1 MLINIFWQYS
11 SLSILLL
18 DADTSVSIDKYYCT
32 RKIKTNT
39 MTLKSIILRC
49 YNTVYTSSLQCCLV
63 SAKYDTGVAFLTC
76 DHWWGFPLHL
86 QPPLTQLPRNMWSC
100 CWSISVILLCHIS
113 TCWHRPADPDS
124 KQMCLSG
131 DAIGNVKLQQQ
142 NTYVMN
148 CVWKNILTGTVSIV
162 QSIFLIIAF

>member
-1 MLINIFWQYS
+1 MSKHSWEMLIHVHKHFLAIQS
-11 SLSILLL
+11 SSILLL

-39 MTLKSIILRC
+39 MTLKSIIWLHC
-49 YNTVYTSSLQCCLV
+49 YNTVYTFSLQCCLV

-76 DHWWGFPLHL
+76 DRWWGFPLHL
-86 QPPLTQLPRNMWSC
+86 QPPLTQLPRNTWSHW
-100 CWSISVILLCHIS
+100 WSISVILLCHIS

-124 KQMCLSG
+124 KQLCLSG
-131 DAIGNVKLQQQ
+131 DAIGNVGLRQR

-148 CVWKNILTGTVSIV
+148 CV
-162 QSIFLIIAF
+162 